1 MTGIALYDLPPLYD
15 LAIAPGPCES
25 FYLEEARKAGGP
37 ILELGC
43 GTGRLTLPLA
53 RDGHD
58 VVGLDLSAR
67 MLQQARGKAAAQGL
81 DVTFVEGDMRAFGLG
96 RQFALVL
103 VSCNSLAHLTTSAE
117 IRACFECVR
126 RHLSPEGVFAFDI
139 VNPDLRALARSGSRP
154 KRLDLGPNPSSA
166 IAVEEVATY
175 DPVQQVR
182 FVSWRVREPGAAVR
196 DLAPLALR
204 QIFPQ
209 ELSLLLAASG
219 LELVERYG
227 DFARNPLDGTSLN
240 QICLAR
246 AAPAPLSVMA

>member
-15 LAIAPGPCES
+15 LAIAPGPCEG
-25 FYLEEARKAGGP
+25 FYREEARKAGGP
-37 ILELGC
+37 ILELAC

-53 RDGHD
+53 REGHE
-58 VVGLDLSAR
+58 VVGLDLSPH
-67 MLQQARGKAAAQGL
+67 MLQRARNKAVAQAI
-81 DVTFVEGDMRAFGLG
+81 DVAFIGGDMRAFDLG
-96 RQFALVL
+96 RQFALVF

-117 IRACFECVR
+117 ILACFECVR
-126 RHLSPEGVFAFDI
+126 RHLAPGGVFAFDI
-139 VNPDLRALARSGSRP
+139 VNPDLRALARSSSRP
-154 KRLDLGPNPSSA
+154 RRLDVGPNPSCA
-166 IAVEEVATY
+166 IAIEEVATY

-182 FVSWRVREPGAAVR
+182 FVNWRVREPGSVVR

-209 ELSLLLAASG
+209 ELSILLAASG

-227 DFARNPLDGTSLN
+227 DFARNPLDRASLN

-246 AAPAPLSVMA
+246 AAPAPIS